1 MFFVSKAR
9 YERDIANLTCDLDE
23 AEEDCQHYRGCWM
36 SELDKTKRLETQLF
50 NETEKRAEDKKRY
63 QEVLN
68 LYLKADAESVDAKR
82 ENVILRQI
90 IEDLSGKSADELIE
104 AHKRAVRK
112 LEYEIT
118 PTPIE
123 EDK

>member
-9 YERDIANLTCDLDE
+9 YTREIANLTCDLDE
-23 AEEDCQHYRGCWM
+23 AEEDIQHYRNCWM
-36 SELDKTKRLETQLF
+36 SEMDKTKRLEQQLAS
-50 NETEKRAEDKKRY
+50 ETEKRAEAKQHY
-63 QEVLN
+63 QEVVN
-68 LYLKADAESVDAKR
+68 LYLKADTENVNTKR

-118 PTPIE
+118 TTPI
-123 EDK
+123 DAQ

>member
-1 MFFVSKAR
+1 
-9 YERDIANLTCDLDE
+9 
-23 AEEDCQHYRGCWM
+23 M

-68 LYLKADAESVDAKR
+68 LYLKVDTESVEAKR

-118 PTPIE
+118 TTPIE
-123 EDK
+123 EEK